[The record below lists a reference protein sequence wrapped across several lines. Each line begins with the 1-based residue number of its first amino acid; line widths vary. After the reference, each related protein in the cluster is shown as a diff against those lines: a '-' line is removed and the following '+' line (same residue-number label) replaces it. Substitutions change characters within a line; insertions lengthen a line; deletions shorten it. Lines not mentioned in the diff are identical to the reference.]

1 MYIIVIG
8 GGKVGYYLSFAL
20 LSKGHEVLIIERE
33 AGKCKAIAEDL
44 GSVVMHGD
52 GAEVRTLED
61 AGAGRAD
68 LLIAVTRRDEVNL
81 VACQVAKHKFGIRRT
96 IARVSNPKDEALFKM
111 LGIDVTVSSTSLI
124 LEQIEERMPSR
135 SLAHLLGLEAGN
147 LELVEVNIEKE
158 SPVVG
163 KKITDVSLPAG
174 SLICL
179 VINAKRG
186 PKVPVSNSVIEAGD
200 HLLAVTKTENEDALR
215 ATLTG

>member
-1 MYIIVIG
+1 M
-8 GGKVGYYLSFAL
+8 
-20 LSKGHEVLIIERE
+20 
-33 AGKCKAIAEDL
+33 
-44 GSVVMHGD
+44 
-52 GAEVRTLED
+52 
-61 AGAGRAD
+61 
-68 LLIAVTRRDEVNL
+68 IAVTRRDEVNL

>member
-1 MYIIVIG
+1 MYIIVVG

-68 LLIAVTRRDEVNL
+68 LLVSVTRRDEVNL

-96 IARVSNPKDEALFKM
+96 IARVSNPKNEALFKM

-124 LEQIEERMPSR
+124 LEQIEERLPSH
-135 SLAHLLGLEAGN
+135 SLAHLVGLGEGD

-163 KKITDVSLPAG
+163 KKISDVSLPAG
-174 SLICL
+174 SFICL

-186 PKVPVSNSVIEAGD
+186 PKVPAGNSVIEAGD
-200 HLLAVTKTENEDALR
+200 HLIAVTKTENEDALK
-215 ATLTG
+215 AVLTG

>member
-1 MYIIVIG
+1 MYIVVIG

-20 LSKGHEVLIIERE
+20 LSKGHEVLVIERE
-33 AGKCKAIAEDL
+33 ASKCKAIAEDL

-68 LLIAVTRRDEVNL
+68 LLVSVTRRDEVNL
-81 VACQVAKHKFGIRRT
+81 VSCQVAKHKFGVRRT
-96 IARVSNPKDEALFKM
+96 IARVSNPKNEALFKM

-124 LEQIEERMPSR
+124 LEQIEERLPSH
-135 SLAHLLGLEAGN
+135 SLAHLMGLEEGD

-163 KKITDVSLPAG
+163 KKISDVSLPAG

-179 VINAKRG
+179 VINVKRG
-186 PKVPVSNSVIEAGD
+186 PKVPAGNSVIEAGD
-200 HLLAVTKTENEDALR
+200 HLLAVTKTENEDALK

>member
-124 LEQIEERMPSR
+124 LEQIEERMPKMSSGWGGWSMPNHR
-135 SLAHLLGLEAGN
+135 THFRLA
-147 LELVEVNIEKE
+147 
-158 SPVVG
+158 
-163 KKITDVSLPAG
+163 
-174 SLICL
+174 
-179 VINAKRG
+179 
-186 PKVPVSNSVIEAGD
+186 
-200 HLLAVTKTENEDALR
+200 
-215 ATLTG
+215 ATLGGWCCHISTDDKTVE